1 MARMAP
7 TLAERLGFAASDRV
21 AVVHADDI
29 GMCHAANEGA
39 FEALER
45 GAVTC
50 GSIMVPCPW
59 FREAAERARQSPALD
74 LGIHLTLN
82 SEWPHYRWGPVAGRG
97 RVPSLLDEQGFL
109 PRTAL
114 ETVQRARPEEAE
126 VELRAQIEMALAA
139 GIDVT
144 HFDSHMGTVFFPPF
158 VDLYVKLARDYRI
171 PVFAVRPEKQ
181 ALVRAG
187 LAAAEPILRR
197 VAETLEAAGFPLLD
211 AVDADSLDFPP
222 GDGEAHTRM
231 RMERLGRGVSYWII
245 HPAKEG
251 EELRAITPDAHARA
265 FEHGFYGG
273 AASRS
278 AFERAG
284 VRRVGMRALREL
296 MRAS

>member
-1 MARMAP
+1 SAAGSRRARRRRRARPARPGRRACGAWRAGGYHPGMAP
-7 TLAERLGFAASDRV
+7 TIAERLGFSASDRV

-59 FREAAERARQSPALD
+59 FREAADRARAHPELD

-82 SEWPHYRWGPVAGRG
+82 SEWLHYRWGPVAGRA
-97 RVPSLLDEQGFL
+97 RVPSLLDDQGFL
-109 PRTAL
+109 PRTTL
-114 ETVQRARPEEAE
+114 ETVRRARPEEVE

-171 PVFAVRPEKQ
+171 PVFAV
-181 ALVRAG
+181 
-187 LAAAEPILRR
+187 
-197 VAETLEAAGFPLLD
+197 
-211 AVDADSLDFPP
+211 
-222 GDGEAHTRM
+222 
-231 RMERLGRGVSYWII
+231 
-245 HPAKEG
+245 
-251 EELRAITPDAHARA
+251 
-265 FEHGFYGG
+265 
-273 AASRS
+273 
-278 AFERAG
+278 
-284 VRRVGMRALREL
+284 
-296 MRAS
+296 